1 MTQNLVKILYRNM
14 FKLLKK
20 RGDYANIV
28 TLQVCTR
35 KNMYITDKNLINK
48 HIQNMIDKTV
58 FYNKI
63 NNKKI
68 NNKK

>member
-1 MTQNLVKILYRNM
+1 MTTNIVKILYRNM

-20 RGDYANIV
+20 KKDYANIV

-35 KNMYITDKNLINK
+35 KNMYIKDKKLIDK

-68 NNKK
+68 NNTH